1 LTLDP
6 VVLPDRQSGKPG
18 CFAGVIRNVLSAEE
32 CGRLINYTERCGYEQ
47 ATVTTYGN
55 KQIMASNYR
64 NSQRCIMD
72 SPNVGEVI
80 WSRIHHLIPD
90 PVTASSCVRGEE
102 IGLWSVKGLNH
113 RMRFLKYDPGDF
125 FEMHSDGSYVDG
137 QDKSL
142 LTLMLYLNDCGDGG
156 DFEGGGTTFVCQE
169 ARRKGESVRK
179 RRRAH
184 SSLPFSLR
192 NSDVINSFL
201 ALVADSRTDSSN
213 VTYKPESGSVLLFS
227 HSLLHQGDEVTAGRK
242 YAARTDVMYTRSVAS

>member
-1 LTLDP
+1 
-6 VVLPDRQSGKPG
+6 
-18 CFAGVIRNVLSAEE
+18 
-32 CGRLINYTERCGYEQ
+32 
-47 ATVTTYGN
+47 
-55 KQIMASNYR
+55 
-64 NSQRCIMD
+64 MD

-137 QDKSL
+137 QDQSL

-169 ARRKGESVRK
+169 ARRKGESVRTL
-179 RRRAH
+179 RCG
-184 SSLPFSLR
+184 SLFATLTSFTPSLR
-192 NSDVINSFL
+192 
-201 ALVADSRTDSSN
+201 SS
-213 VTYKPESGSVLLFS
+213 
-227 HSLLHQGDEVTAGRK
+227 Q
-242 YAARTDVMYTRSVAS
+242 TRGPTPLM

>member
-1 LTLDP
+1 LDDPSSALTLDP

-169 ARRKGESVRK
+169 ARRK
-179 RRRAH
+179 
-184 SSLPFSLR
+184 
-192 NSDVINSFL
+192 
-201 ALVADSRTDSSN
+201 DSRTDSSN